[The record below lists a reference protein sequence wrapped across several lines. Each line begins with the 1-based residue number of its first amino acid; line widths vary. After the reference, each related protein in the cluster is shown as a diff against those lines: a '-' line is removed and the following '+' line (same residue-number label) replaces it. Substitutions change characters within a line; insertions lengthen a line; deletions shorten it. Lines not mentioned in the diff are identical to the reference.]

1 MQNDVSFTKILSTIF
16 LGENFYE
23 LFNFYHKQQIKR
35 RVETL
40 EFLWLFKNMGK
51 SRIQAKKM
59 KLNLLHNSVHRLFEC
74 PNTF

>member
-40 EFLWLFKNMGK
+40 KLEFLWLFKNMGK
-51 SRIQAKKM
+51 SRIQAKK
-59 KLNLLHNSVHRLFEC
+59 NE
-74 PNTF
+74 T

>member
-1 MQNDVSFTKILSTIF
+1 MQNDVSFTKILSIIF

-51 SRIQAKKM
+51 SRIQAEK
-59 KLNLLHNSVHRLFEC
+59 NE
-74 PNTF
+74 T